1 MAYGPIYEA
10 GEAEAVTAQMA
21 KAIDALP
28 PAVAAA
34 ERIKHSRMLSENVSR
49 LFFIELE
56 LSGAG
61 PTYDIKA
68 AHLKPSRFYLDAL
81 AAVRAGKL
89 DWDIEQPD
97 SLGLS
102 SGHDDPSC
110 SGPDHG

>member
-1 MAYGPIYEA
+1 MVE
-10 GEAEAVTAQMA
+10 
-21 KAIDALP
+21 AIDALP
-28 PAVAAA
+28 PAIAAA
-34 ERIKHSRMLSENVSR
+34 ERIKHSRMLSEDVGR
-49 LFFIELE
+49 LLFIELD
-56 LSGAG
+56 LSATG
-61 PTYDIKA
+61 PTHDIKA

-102 SGHDDPSC
+102 SGHRDASN